1 MKHISLFL
9 IFLLTINCSIN
20 KVSNTHGFR
29 FIETKFDSIE
39 INKTNKNDARKIIG
53 PPSSISNFEDIWI
66 YIERKKTNQ
75 SIYKLGKKKIS
86 NNNIIILKFNNMGLV
101 SEKKL
106 LNLNDM
112 NDIKIAEKITEKK
125 FKENQTMYNVLST
138 LREKINAPTRKKN

>member
-1 MKHISLFL
+1 
-9 IFLLTINCSIN
+9 
-20 KVSNTHGFR
+20 
-29 FIETKFDSIE
+29 
-39 INKTNKNDARKIIG
+39 
-53 PPSSISNFEDIWI
+53 
-66 YIERKKTNQ
+66 
-75 SIYKLGKKKIS
+75 
-86 NNNIIILKFNNMGLV
+86 MGLV